1 MKVTFPGQNT
11 FMLAAT
17 FLARMSLVL
26 WAVMSFNGGRYRTAS
41 AFVGSFSRHCNKAS
55 KLGFTPS
62 QPSYFSRGPSILQR
76 KIDEDKEFC
85 RLFSTTSSSIDE
97 LNEKIKV
104 KGDEIRQLKADGIDK
119 EALAPHIEELLALK
133 GQVPSE
139 DPLDELNKKIAA
151 KGDEIRQLKAD
162 GIDKEALAPH
172 IEELLALKA
181 KLPSD
186 DTQNAKKESPEQK
199 GGKQPAKQQNNK
211 KGQKSEEPMSESEIK
226 LNRWAKVEAM
236 REANVEPFEYTYD
249 VTTSAVQL
257 AADYDGKLEPGEEDE
272 GSDVSVAGRIM
283 TRRVFGKLAFFTMQ
297 DESGI
302 IQLQFDKKRLGD
314 TFKVRFFFDSCF
326 CKFNFCILKYSIL
339 SFCV

>member
-1 MKVTFPGQNT
+1 
-11 FMLAAT
+11 
-17 FLARMSLVL
+17 
-26 WAVMSFNGGRYRTAS
+26 
-41 AFVGSFSRHCNKAS
+41 
-55 KLGFTPS
+55 
-62 QPSYFSRGPSILQR
+62 
-76 KIDEDKEFC
+76 
-85 RLFSTTSSSIDE
+85 
-97 LNEKIKV
+97 
-104 KGDEIRQLKADGIDK
+104 
-119 EALAPHIEELLALK
+119 
-133 GQVPSE
+133 
-139 DPLDELNKKIAA
+139 
-151 KGDEIRQLKAD
+151 
-162 GIDKEALAPH
+162 
-172 IEELLALKA
+172 
-181 KLPSD
+181 
-186 DTQNAKKESPEQK
+186 
-199 GGKQPAKQQNNK
+199 
-211 KGQKSEEPMSESEIK
+211 MSESEIK

-314 TFKVRFFFDSCF
+314 TFKVRYFFDSCF